1 MNEDYMQSS
10 ELPSDINLE
19 GLNEQEARAIKEA
32 LSRFMRSY
40 QEKPEEQGDEA
51 WLTQRFQEE
60 LPNLTVEQ
68 AQALSRETLEEI
80 HQYDKNLASLK
91 EARAKGQTTEEG
103 FAEKSTEAAS
113 GLSTNAFGQRVAELD
128 TALSQANAQMAR
140 VITTQSGAINQ
151 QWNLDGFL
159 AEQHHVNS
167 FNLAAQTSS
176 SPFRAEVCVPGPGQ
190 TYGKNS
196 FDVVIRDQSGHI
208 VHQYQCKY
216 GANAEATIQM
226 IRRGNY
232 NNQTLLVPP
241 EQVEQ
246 VQAAF
251 PGKTVVAQI
260 GGTDKVGIHSEALTK
275 AEAKELQFKAQKY
288 EQAPQVNWSS
298 FDGKMLTKYMGRQA
312 AVAGVQGAAI
322 ATGFHL
328 AGKLISQ
335 EPVDTQEVVSTAL
348 ETGVDSGVKAAAAGA
363 IKVASEK
370 NLIGVIPPG
379 TPVRTIADIACVAV
393 ENVKILSKAAK
404 GEITMG
410 EALEEMKCTTT
421 TMIFGLSWGA
431 TGAAM
436 GMAALSWIPVVGPV
450 VGGVVGGTIG
460 YMAGSKF
467 GQKVYETAKKVK
479 DTAKKAV
486 RTVWEGAKS
495 VGRKLGAGLKRLFS

>member
-1 MNEDYMQSS
+1 
-10 ELPSDINLE
+10 
-19 GLNEQEARAIKEA
+19 
-32 LSRFMRSY
+32 
-40 QEKPEEQGDEA
+40 
-51 WLTQRFQEE
+51 
-60 LPNLTVEQ
+60 
-68 AQALSRETLEEI
+68 
-80 HQYDKNLASLK
+80 
-91 EARAKGQTTEEG
+91 
-103 FAEKSTEAAS
+103 
-113 GLSTNAFGQRVAELD
+113 
-128 TALSQANAQMAR
+128 
-140 VITTQSGAINQ
+140 
-151 QWNLDGFL
+151 
-159 AEQHHVNS
+159 
-167 FNLAAQTSS
+167 
-176 SPFRAEVCVPGPGQ
+176 
-190 TYGKNS
+190 
-196 FDVVIRDQSGHI
+196 
-208 VHQYQCKY
+208 
-216 GANAEATIQM
+216 M

-275 AEAKELQFKAQKY
+275 TEAKELQFKAQKY

>member
-1 MNEDYMQSS
+1 MNEEYMQSS
-10 ELPSDINLE
+10 DLPSDLNLE
-19 GLNEQEARAIKEA
+19 GMSEREAQVIKAA
-32 LSRFMRSY
+32 LSRFMKSY
-40 QEKPEEQGDEA
+40 QEKLEEVDDET

-60 LPNLTVEQ
+60 LPNLTPEQ

-80 HQYDKNLASLK
+80 HQYDKNLTSLK
-91 EARAKGQTTEEG
+91 EAKAKGKTTEEW
-103 FAEKSTEAAS
+103 FAENSTEAAS
-113 GLSTNAFGQRVAELD
+113 GVSTHAFGQQITELD

-140 VITTQSGAINQ
+140 VVTTQSGTVNQ

-260 GGTDKVGIHSEALTK
+260 GGTDKVGVHSEALTK

-288 EQAPQVNWSS
+288 EQIPQVNWGS
-298 FDGKMLTKYMGRQA
+298 FDTKMLAKYMGKQA

-328 AGKLISQ
+328 VGKLISQ
-335 EPVDTQEVVSTAL
+335 EPMDSQEVVSTAL

-393 ENVKILSKAAK
+393 ENVKILSRAAK

-421 TMIFGLSWGA
+421 AMVFGLSVGA
-431 TGAAM
+431 TGATLGA
-436 GMAALSWIPVVGPV
+436 AALSWIPVVGPV
-450 VGGVVGGTIG
+450 IGGVIGGTIG

-467 GQKVYETAKKVK
+467 GQEVYEAAKKVTN
-479 DTAKKAV
+479 TAKKAV
-486 RTVWEGAKS
+486 RTVWEGAKT
-495 VGRKLGAGLKRLFS
+495 VARKIPIFKKLFS